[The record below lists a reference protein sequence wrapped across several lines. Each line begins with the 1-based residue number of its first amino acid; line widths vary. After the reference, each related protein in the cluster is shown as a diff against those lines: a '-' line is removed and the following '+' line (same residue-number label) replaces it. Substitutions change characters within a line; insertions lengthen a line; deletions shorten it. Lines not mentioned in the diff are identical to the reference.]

1 MQAAKQAVCLTENT
15 FYYAYCIK
23 YAVYE
28 KHRWIWNGIFQLNTS
43 CTSDISKFIDENKN
57 ASISYTNFSHIGI
70 PICHN
75 WFSVIRLV

>member
-28 KHRWIWNGIFQLNTS
+28 KHRWIWNGVFQLNTS
-43 CTSDISKFIDENKN
+43 CTTDISKT
-57 ASISYTNFSHIGI
+57 Y
-70 PICHN
+70 
-75 WFSVIRLV
+75 